1 VSDTI
6 DADDR
11 TFTTQSEQ
19 WAFDQSL
26 ANEENVGMGATVVG
40 NVILLVIVIGIIL
53 FVTSRKKSQSR

>member
-1 VSDTI
+1 MSDTI